1 MYIMSK
7 SLEHFGFE
15 NDPWVHGRNL
25 KEKMCI
31 SWNWLSSLDFSTFCI
46 LIILKGYCVTLKYPG
61 TASIYLPVKVKA
73 QRAKLWPRRQRF
85 RITYSAP
92 IINSPSFKKSTKI
105 NFSFLHGSNNKFQN
119 LKIDKLWF
127 SKTTVWISNAVPT
140 LNFEE
145 AHCEE
150 NPTFINLVFWPFTS
164 LTKGGN
170 RI

>member
-1 MYIMSK
+1 MYIMSR
-7 SLEHFGFE
+7 SFEHFGFE

-85 RITYSAP
+85 LITYSAP
-92 IINSPSFKKSTKI
+92 IINSP
-105 NFSFLHGSNNKFQN
+105 FSKNQQRSIYLFCIVVIWSFQN
-119 LKIDKLWF
+119 STIVKLWF
-127 SKTTVWISNAVPT
+127 
-140 LNFEE
+140 FENDCLDFE
-145 AHCEE
+145 RCT
-150 NPTFINLVFWPFTS
+150 NPQFWGGSLWRKSYFHQFGLLTFYFTH
-164 LTKGGN
+164 K
-170 RI
+170 RRQ